1 MAEKREVRHRLIHE
15 IGVISVNPSS
25 GWKKELNILAWND
38 NPAKYDI
45 RDWSS
50 DRKHLSKGVTLSEKD
65 METMIGLYMAY
76 KEKLDEPEKPVEQEP
91 REKQETQAANAPDT
105 SEAALPPEAAE
116 AQDSSSAD
124 EASTP
129 F

>member
-15 IGVISVNPSS
+15 IGVISMNPSS

-65 METMIGLYMAY
+65 MDTLVGLYTTY
-76 KEKLDEPEKPVEQEP
+76 KGNLEKAENQEK
-91 REKQETQAANAPDT
+91 KETQAAKAPDT
-105 SEAALPPEAAE
+105 SEVSLPPEVAE
-116 AQDSSSAD
+116 AQESPAEEAD
-124 EASTP
+124 ASTP

>member
-50 DRKHLSKGVTLSEKD
+50 DRKHLSKGVTLSERD
-65 METMIGLYMAY
+65 METLVGLYTTY
-76 KEKLDEPEKPVEQEP
+76 KGNLEEAESSERKEPQK
-91 REKQETQAANAPDT
+91 TQAANAPDT
-105 SEAALPPEAAE
+105 SEVPVPPEVAE
-116 AQDSSSAD
+116 AQESPAEEA